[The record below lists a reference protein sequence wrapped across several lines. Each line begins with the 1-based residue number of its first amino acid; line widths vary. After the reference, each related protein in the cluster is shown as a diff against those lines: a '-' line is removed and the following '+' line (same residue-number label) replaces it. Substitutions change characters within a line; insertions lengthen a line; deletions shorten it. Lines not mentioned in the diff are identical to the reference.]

1 MRYFLNSDNLNLYS
15 NGKNIIISNKKN
27 DNHLFLTDINEEK
40 TLKTQKIKLEFSK
53 NIEITASNITP
64 AYTAVILKGRY
75 EPLQNIPR
83 SKSLKGAVFKHVDI
97 TPKSE
102 VTEIRLYTGRIVK
115 EPFIS
120 IDKVDNKIIIYADK

>member
-1 MRYFLNSDNLNLYS
+1 MKQVLKLHYIYYEHILFS
-15 NGKNIIISNKKN
+15 KKYYKY
-27 DNHLFLTDINEEK
+27 LEK

-102 VTEIRLYTGRIVK
+102 VTEIRLYTGRVAK